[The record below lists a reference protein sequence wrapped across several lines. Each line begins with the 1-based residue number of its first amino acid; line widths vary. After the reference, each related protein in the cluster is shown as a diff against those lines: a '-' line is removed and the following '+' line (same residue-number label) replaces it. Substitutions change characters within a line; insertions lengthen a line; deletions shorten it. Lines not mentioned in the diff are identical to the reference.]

1 MTCEDKFVQ
10 VDGLKTRYIEE
21 GSGPTVILLHG
32 ASLGSSADVFT
43 RNLLP
48 LAGAGLRVIA
58 YDQPGFGL
66 TDNPSDYSVAY
77 RRRFTM
83 MFINALALER
93 AALVGHSQ
101 AGSLA
106 VALAFDY
113 PQRISKV
120 MILGTGSLLPAV
132 PGAQKQK
139 GAREGEEGTPS
150 EPTLEQTR
158 ALLAHNL
165 YNHQLITP
173 EALEIRH
180 RMSTGKNF
188 EAFLK
193 RSQAGQSL
201 DSEMDAKP
209 MWQRLVDLPCPLLM
223 IFGKDDRGNAFERA
237 TMLKENFPQIDLR
250 IFDHCKHLVQWDVMD
265 EFHKLAA
272 AFLVNGRAA
281 HLDHPS
287 CLA

>member
-1 MTCEDKFVQ
+1 MAYEDKFVQ
-10 VDGLKTRYIEE
+10 VDELKTRYMEE
-21 GSGPTVILLHG
+21 GSGPAVILLHG

-43 RNLLP
+43 RNLSP
-48 LAGAGLRVIA
+48 LARAGLRVIA

-77 RRRFTM
+77 RRRFITM
-83 MFINALALER
+83 FMDALALER

-101 AGSLA
+101 AGSMA
-106 VALAFDY
+106 VALAFDS

-120 MILGTGSLLPAV
+120 LILGTGSLLPPA
-132 PGAQKQK
+132 PGAQKQQ
-139 GAREGEEGTPS
+139 GAREGEEGTPA

-173 EALEIRH
+173 EALEVRQ
-180 RMSTGKNF
+180 RMSIGKNF
-188 EAFLK
+188 AAFLK
-193 RSQAGQSL
+193 RSQAGQAGGGAK
-201 DSEMDAKP
+201 DAKP

-223 IFGKDDRGNAFERA
+223 IFGKNDRGNACERA
-237 TMLKENFPQIDLR
+237 LLLKEQFPQIDLY
-250 IFDHCKHLVQWDVMD
+250 IFDQCKHLVQWDAMD

-272 AFLVNGRAA
+272 KFL
-281 HLDHPS
+281 LD
-287 CLA
+287 